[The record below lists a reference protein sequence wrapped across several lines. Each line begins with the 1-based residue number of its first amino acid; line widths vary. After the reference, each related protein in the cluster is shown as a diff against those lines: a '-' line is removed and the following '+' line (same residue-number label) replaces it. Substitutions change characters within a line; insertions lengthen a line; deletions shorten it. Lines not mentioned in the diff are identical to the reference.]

1 MTLGRIFLGYHV
13 IYNSSEKRMLKIFF
27 FLSILGMFLEMLG
40 IGLVIPFLNLLTENN
55 YSLNIL
61 NFLSKEFNIN
71 INNKELIILSSSL
84 ILFVFIIK
92 TFFLTY
98 VSYKQINF
106 LIHLK
111 INITDKLFALYLKK
125 PFIFHVHK
133 NSSELIRNLEDST
146 QILIYTKSVLNLFT
160 ETTVVFGLLFLL
172 LLNEPIGTISATLF
186 VAVSGYTFYFF
197 IRNKAL
203 IWGADRQKNE
213 NLRLEHLQ
221 NSFRFIKDIKILNKE
236 DYFINKFSKKNTIT
250 NLAQLKQDFTLSL
263 PRLWFELITIFG
275 FIILILVITSFEDK
289 YKSIIP
295 LLGFFAAVS
304 FRAIPSITKILNAIQ
319 HMRFAYP
326 VSENYIK
333 EFQIYNEKKE
343 KTNNNLGSFIFLKK
357 IEIKNIKFS
366 YPESKKIILDN
377 INFEILRG
385 SSVGIFGNS
394 GVGKTTLVNII
405 LGLLDPQEGQI
416 NIDGENLVNF
426 KRNWQNRIGY
436 VPQNIYLSNDNIKRN
451 IALGIKDE
459 LIDMK
464 KIDYCLKASSLEKF
478 VLELSN
484 GLNTKLGE
492 FGDKISGGQKQ
503 RIGIARALY
512 NNPEM
517 LILDEYTSSLD
528 PDTEKEIVNEVNS
541 LKKRNTILTI
551 SHKLLTLKFCDNIYN
566 LTTDKGILKI
576 K

>member
-160 ETTVVFGLLFLL
+160 ETTVVFGLLILL

-221 NSFRFIKDIKILNKE
+221 NSFRFIKDIKILDKE
-236 DYFINKFSKKNTIT
+236 DYFINIFSKRNTIT

-275 FIILILVITSFEDK
+275 FVILIMVLISFEEK

-304 FRAIPSITKILNAIQ
+304 FRAIPSITKILNSIQ

-333 EFQIYNEKKE
+333 EFQEYNIKKE
-343 KTNNNLGSFIFLKK
+343 KTNNNLGNFIFLKK
-357 IEIKNIKFS
+357 VEIKSIKFS

-377 INFEILRG
+377 VNFEIIRG

-405 LGLLDPQEGQI
+405 LGLFDPQEGQI

-426 KRNWQNRIGY
+426 KRDWQNRIGY

-512 NNPEM
+512 NNPEI
-517 LILDEYTSSLD
+517 LILDEYTNSLD
-528 PDTEKEIVNEVNS
+528 PETEKEIVSEVNS
-541 LKKRNTILTI
+541 LKKTNTILTI
-551 SHKLLTLKFCDNIYN
+551 SHKLLSLKFCDSIYK

>member
-1 MTLGRIFLGYHV
+1 MTFGKIFLGYHV
-13 IYNSSEKRMLKIFF
+13 IYTSREKRMLKIFF

-40 IGLVIPFLNLLTENN
+40 IGLVVPFLNLLTENN

-61 NFLSKEFNIN
+61 NFLSKEFKIN
-71 INNKELIILSSSL
+71 MNNKELIIFSASL

-111 INITDKLFALYLKK
+111 INITDKLFSLYLKK

-133 NSSELIRNLEDST
+133 NSSELIRNLEDSS

-160 ETTVVFGLLFLL
+160 ETTVVFGLLILL
-172 LLNEPIGTISATLF
+172 LLNEPIGTISASLF
-186 VAVSGYTFYFF
+186 VAISGYAFYFF

-203 IWGADRQKNE
+203 IWGIDRQKNE

-236 DYFINKFSKKNTIT
+236 DYFINIFSKKNTTT

-275 FIILILVITSFEDK
+275 FVILIMVLTSFEEK
-289 YKSIIP
+289 FKSIIP
-295 LLGFFAAVS
+295 ILGFFAAVC

-326 VSENYIK
+326 VSENYIN
-333 EFQIYNEKKE
+333 EFQEYNEKKE
-343 KTNNNLGSFIFLKK
+343 KTNNNLCNFTFFKK
-357 IEIKNIKFS
+357 IEIKSIKFS
-366 YPESKKIILDN
+366 YPESKKNILNN

-385 SSVGIFGNS
+385 SSVGIFGTS
-394 GVGKTTLVNII
+394 GVGKTTLINVI
-405 LGLLDPQEGQI
+405 LGLFDPQEGQI
-416 NIDGENLVNF
+416 NIDGENLANF
-426 KRNWQNRIGY
+426 KRDWQNQIGY
-436 VPQNIYLSNDNIKRN
+436 VPQNIYLSDDNIKRN
-451 IALGIKDE
+451 IALGVKDE
-459 LIDMK
+459 LIDMR

-492 FGDKISGGQKQ
+492 FGDKISGGQRQ

-512 NNPEM
+512 NKPEI
-517 LILDEYTSSLD
+517 LILDEYTNSLD

-541 LKKRNTILTI
+541 LKKTNTILTI
-551 SHKLLTLKFCDNIYN
+551 SHNLLTLKFCDNIYE
-566 LTTDKGILKI
+566 LTKDKGILKI